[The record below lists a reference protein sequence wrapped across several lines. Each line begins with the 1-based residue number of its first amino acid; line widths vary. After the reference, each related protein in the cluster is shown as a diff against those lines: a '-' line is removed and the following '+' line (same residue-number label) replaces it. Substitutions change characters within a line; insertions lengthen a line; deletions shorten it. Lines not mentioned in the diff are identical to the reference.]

1 MKRLLTALL
10 LTAACGDDPTT
21 TPDGADTAET
31 PDTSDTIETSDTN
44 DSAEADSTG
53 ADTADL
59 TTPDVENDTLADT
72 LSDTGAPDTEPDTTG
87 ELDTE
92 VSTPDLSEVVDTAD
106 TTPDDTDLTDLGPA
120 DTTPTDTTPADTD
133 TDTTPERVAILPGF
147 CPSTATPSGLYRG
160 TLAGNL
166 NDVGSACG
174 LTASGRDGSIRVE
187 LQPGQ
192 TLRATYR
199 HAGDGVLYLL
209 DNCPVVASCLAGS
222 DDTSSGA
229 ESLSFTWTGATMNP
243 VYLFLDAFELD
254 GPQTFELDLEITGP

>member
-10 LTAACGDDPTT
+10 LTAACGDDPTS

-31 PDTSDTIETSDTN
+31 PDTIDTSDTS
-44 DSAEADSTG
+44 DTPDTTDTGDADSTG
-53 ADTADL
+53 ADSADL

-72 LSDTGAPDTEPDTTG
+72 QTPDTEPDTTG

-106 TTPDDTDLTDLGPA
+106 TTPDDTGLTDLGPV

-133 TDTTPERVAILPGF
+133 TDRTPERVTLLPGF
-147 CPSTATPSGLYRG
+147 CPSTPTPPGLYRG

-166 NDVGSACG
+166 NDIAGACG
-174 LTASGRDGSIRVE
+174 TSAAGRDGSIRIE

-192 TLRATYR
+192 TLTATYR

-209 DNCPVVASCLAGS
+209 DSCPVVGSCLVGS

-229 ESLSFTWTGATMNP
+229 ESLTYTWNGAAMNP
-243 VYLFLDAFELD
+243 VYLVLDAFELA
-254 GPQTFELDLEITGP
+254 GPQTFELDLEVTGP